1 MQYSPQQVVQLIRA
15 VPWKP
20 NSCIRM
26 FWVRHAEGSRNDM
39 AQELWTWIDKEA
51 VVPMVLRAAS
61 FKDANAV
68 LADAMELFEANRV
81 RIEPLAAN
89 APVCITFLILSKDDF
104 RLVNASSP
112 IELPDWFPVQPAS
125 TTFFSVN
132 DLGQAAEVKPL
143 NFPEA
148 RMDHVAEMLFE
159 LESALCHKLTDIYA
173 SDAGRVA
180 LCVDALQPSGPKCAD
195 AQDTLRLFS
204 EHLSGAEA
212 DPRAYRPNAADKSKF
227 LAARILK
234 LVLGHPPKQLA
245 TAAEELSRNL
255 HGSGSIV
262 LKPTFFAV
270 MWRPANKMSVDATN
284 WHAILVAFFQAY
296 QLMNAHAHAGE
307 FPAYAVTLQYAN
319 SLNLRQFLRDA
330 KDFVESLQ

>member
-1 MQYSPQQVVQLIRA
+1 VR
-15 VPWKP
+15 
-20 NSCIRM
+20 NS
-26 FWVRHAEGSRNDM
+26 EGSRDEM
-39 AQELWTWIDKEA
+39 AERLWSWINKEA
-51 VVPMVLRAAS
+51 VVPLVLRTAG

-68 LADAMELFEANRV
+68 LADAMELLEANRL
-81 RIEPLAAN
+81 RIEPLTAET
-89 APVCITFLILSKDDF
+89 PERMTFIILSKEDF

-112 IELPDWFPVQPAS
+112 IELPEWFPVLPAS
-125 TTFFSVN
+125 ATFFSVN
-132 DLGQAAEVKPL
+132 DLGQSAEIRPL

-148 RMDHVAEMLFE
+148 RMDHVAEMLLE
-159 LESALCHKLTDIYA
+159 LETAISRKFAEIYA
-173 SDAGRVA
+173 RDAGRVA
-180 LCVDALQPSGPKCAD
+180 LCVDALQPSTPKCVD
-195 AQDTLRLFS
+195 ALETLRNFS
-204 EHLSGAEA
+204 SHLAAAAS
-212 DPRAYRPNAADKSKF
+212 DPRAYRPNAATGSKF

-245 TAAEELSRNL
+245 VAAEELSQNL
-255 HGSGSIV
+255 RGSGTIA

-270 MWRPANKMSVDATN
+270 MWRPANKMSVEATN

-330 KDFVESLQ
+330 KDFVETLQ

>member
-1 MQYSPQQVVQLIRA
+1 
-15 VPWKP
+15 
-20 NSCIRM
+20 M
-26 FWVRHAEGSRNDM
+26 FWMRHAEGSRDDL
-39 AQELWTWIDKEA
+39 AQQLMTWIDKEA
-51 VVPMVLRAAS
+51 VVPLVLRTAG

-68 LADAMELFEANRV
+68 LADAMGLFEANRV
-81 RIEPLAAN
+81 RIEPLATD
-89 APVCITFLILSKDDF
+89 APVRITFLILSKDDF

-112 IELPDWFPVQPAS
+112 IELPDWFPVQPAK
-125 TTFFSVN
+125 TTFFSVD

-159 LESALCHKLTDIYA
+159 LESALCEKLTEIYA

-180 LCVDALQPSGPKCAD
+180 LCVDALQPSSPKCID
-195 AQDTLRLFS
+195 AQNTLKLFS
-204 EHLSGAEA
+204 DHLSAAAG

-245 TAAEELSRNL
+245 AAAEELSRNL
-255 HGSGSIV
+255 RGSGAV
-262 LKPTFFAV
+262 ALKPTFFAV
-270 MWRPANKMSVDATN
+270 MWRPANKMSVEASN

-307 FPAYAVTLQYAN
+307 FPAYAVELQYAN

-330 KDFVESLQ
+330 KDFVQSLQ